1 MTSTALEK
9 AYNTH
14 KLTRVQ
20 ENMISSAPLPQAA
33 ALLFVIVANALVAN
47 TAPAAAFLHPPA
59 TAAPRPRGTWTSSS
73 IHRANNE
80 VVDRDLARSARRH
93 ETTAST
99 ATATATTTTTTTTTT
114 SLRLFRNVFGRD
126 GAVHDITKEDEF
138 PAEEGGVVR
147 EDELARFAFP
157 ATARSP
163 PTIPPPAGGDDL
175 KFDSLSIMIGEW
187 SKLFVADD
195 EHGVKKVTG
204 LTTPVTVVDLAADD
218 EEREVEEEE
227 DGDVVKF
234 SGVQLLFK
242 KGKTGGGSAYRDKD
256 DERMHGKNEREDGRK
271 KDDDDDADIAME
283 GGVQVRVERL
293 SGGDLRVIASRCEVE
308 EGTMTKEMSEG
319 VIIDSLRKAVTAWR
333 KEQAS

>member
-1 MTSTALEK
+1 M
-9 AYNTH
+9 
-14 KLTRVQ
+14 
-20 ENMISSAPLPQAA
+20 
-33 ALLFVIVANALVAN
+33 
-47 TAPAAAFLHPPA
+47 
-59 TAAPRPRGTWTSSS
+59 
-73 IHRANNE
+73 
-80 VVDRDLARSARRH
+80 
-93 ETTAST
+93 
-99 ATATATTTTTTTTTT
+99 
-114 SLRLFRNVFGRD
+114 
-126 GAVHDITKEDEF
+126 
-138 PAEEGGVVR
+138 
-147 EDELARFAFP
+147 
-157 ATARSP
+157 
-163 PTIPPPAGGDDL
+163 
-175 KFDSLSIMIGEW
+175 
-187 SKLFVADD
+187 
-195 EHGVKKVTG
+195 
-204 LTTPVTVVDLAADD
+204 DLAADD

-271 KDDDDDADIAME
+271 KDDDDDADIAKE

>member
-1 MTSTALEK
+1 
-9 AYNTH
+9 
-14 KLTRVQ
+14 
-20 ENMISSAPLPQAA
+20 MISAPLPQAA
-33 ALLFVIVANALVAN
+33 ALLFAIVANALVAN
-47 TAPAAAFLHPPA
+47 TAPAAAFLHPSA
-59 TAAPRPRGTWTSSS
+59 TALRPRGTRAPSP
-73 IHRANNE
+73 IHRANSE
-80 VVDRDLARSARRH
+80 VADRDLPRSARRFG
-93 ETTAST
+93 TTA
-99 ATATATTTTTTTTTT
+99 AKTTTTTT
-114 SLRLFRNVFGRD
+114 SLRLFGNVFGRD
-126 GAVHDITKEDEF
+126 GTVA
-138 PAEEGGVVR
+138 AEEGGVVR
-147 EDELARFAFP
+147 EGELARFAFP
-157 ATARSP
+157 ATAGSHP
-163 PTIPPPAGGDDL
+163 IPPAVDL
-175 KFDSLSIMIGEW
+175 EFDSLSIMIGEW

-271 KDDDDDADIAME
+271 KDDDDDADIAKE

-319 VIIDSLRKAVTAWR
+319 VIIDSLRKAVIAWR

>member
-1 MTSTALEK
+1 
-9 AYNTH
+9 
-14 KLTRVQ
+14 
-20 ENMISSAPLPQAA
+20 MISAPLPQAA
-33 ALLFVIVANALVAN
+33 ALLFVTVANVLVAN
-47 TAPAAAFLHPPA
+47 TAPAAAFLHPS
-59 TAAPRPRGTWTSSS
+59 TTAPRPCGTWTPSS
-73 IHRANNE
+73 IHRANFE
-80 VVDRDLARSARRH
+80 VADRHLPRSARRY
-93 ETTAST
+93 ETTT
-99 ATATATTTTTTTTTT
+99 ATKTTTTTTTT

-126 GAVHDITKEDEF
+126 GAVHDITKEDAF

-147 EDELARFAFP
+147 EGELARFAFP
-157 ATARSP
+157 ATAGSP
-163 PTIPPPAGGDDL
+163 PTRPADDL

-187 SKLFVADD
+187 SKLFVAD

-204 LTTPVTVVDLAADD
+204 LTTPVTVVDLAAND

-242 KGKTGGGSAYRDKD
+242 KGKTGGRSAYRDKD
-256 DERMHGKNEREDGRK
+256 DERMHGKNEREEGRR
-271 KDDDDDADIAME
+271 KDDDDNADIAKE

-293 SGGDLRVIASRCEVE
+293 SGGELRVIASRCEVE

>member
-1 MTSTALEK
+1 
-9 AYNTH
+9 
-14 KLTRVQ
+14 
-20 ENMISSAPLPQAA
+20 MISSAPLPQAA
-33 ALLFVIVANALVAN
+33 ALLFVIVANGLVAN

-59 TAAPRPRGTWTSSS
+59 TAPRTWTSSS
-73 IHRANNE
+73 IHRSNNE
-80 VVDRDLARSARRH
+80 VVDRDLTRSSRRH
-93 ETTAST
+93 ETTAT
-99 ATATATTTTTTTTTT
+99 TATTTTTTTTT
-114 SLRLFRNVFGRD
+114 SLSLFRNVFGRD

-147 EDELARFAFP
+147 EEELARFAFP
-157 ATARSP
+157 ATARSHT
-163 PTIPPPAGGDDL
+163 TIPPPAGDDL

-187 SKLFVADD
+187 SKLFVAD

-218 EEREVEEEE
+218 EEREVGEEE

-256 DERMHGKNEREDGRK
+256 DERMHGKNERGDGRK
-271 KDDDDDADIAME
+271 KDDDDNADIAKE

>member
-1 MTSTALEK
+1 
-9 AYNTH
+9 
-14 KLTRVQ
+14 
-20 ENMISSAPLPQAA
+20 MISSAPLPQAA

-59 TAAPRPRGTWTSSS
+59 TAPRPRGTWTSSS
-73 IHRANNE
+73 IHRSNNE
-80 VVDRDLARSARRH
+80 VVDRDLTRSARRH
-93 ETTAST
+93 ETTAT
-99 ATATATTTTTTTTTT
+99 TATTTTTTTTT
-114 SLRLFRNVFGRD
+114 SLSLFRNVFGRD

-147 EDELARFAFP
+147 EEELARFAFP

-163 PTIPPPAGGDDL
+163 PTIPPPAGDDL
-175 KFDSLSIMIGEW
+175 KFDSLSIMIREW
-187 SKLFVADD
+187 SKLFVAD
-195 EHGVKKVTG
+195 EHGVRKVTG

-218 EEREVEEEE
+218 EEREVGEEE
-227 DGDVVKF
+227 DGYVVEF

-256 DERMHGKNEREDGRK
+256 DERMHGKYERGDGRE
-271 KDDDDDADIAME
+271 KDDDDNADIARE